1 MKLTNIAIIIGILLL
16 SSTSCTQ
23 SNQLGDKSKVTISDN
38 GRKTVKED
46 IQVLEV
52 KVDLKQQDKKDSN
65 TTSYLQEEVKGGLD
79 VGTKRT
85 FNIDLKKRE
94 SLRIDTPIEYPI
106 TVMLKDNSTG
116 EYVYNNTQTPKEN
129 SIFIDSVNN
138 DGNYELMVDFNEIET
153 FNFSVYI
160 VS

>member
-16 SSTSCTQ
+16 SSTGCTQ

-38 GRKTVKED
+38 DRKTVKED

-79 VGTKRT
+79 EVQKVLL
-85 FNIDLKKRE
+85 I
-94 SLRIDTPIEYPI
+94 
-106 TVMLKDNSTG
+106 
-116 EYVYNNTQTPKEN
+116 
-129 SIFIDSVNN
+129 
-138 DGNYELMVDFNEIET
+138 
-153 FNFSVYI
+153 
-160 VS
+160 